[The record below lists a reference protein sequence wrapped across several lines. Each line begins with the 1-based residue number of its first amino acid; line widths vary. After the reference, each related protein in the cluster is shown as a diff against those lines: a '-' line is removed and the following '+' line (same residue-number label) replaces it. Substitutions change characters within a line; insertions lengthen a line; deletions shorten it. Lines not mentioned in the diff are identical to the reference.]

1 MTAQSRFT
9 GQPTYTATDRRGRT
23 VIVVMPPGAP
33 AQNVLGYHVRK
44 EGQHLDHLAYRY
56 LNDATAFWRICE
68 LNDVMHAEQLS
79 EAAEIAI
86 PNKGSSGN

>member
-1 MTAQSRFT
+1 MTAKSRFT
-9 GQPTYTATDRRGRT
+9 GQPTYTATDRQT
-23 VIVVMPPGAP
+23 L
-33 AQNVLGYHVRK
+33 LGYHVRK
-44 EGQHLDHLAYRY
+44 EGQRLDHLAYRY

-86 PNKGSSGN
+86 PTKGSSGN